1 MTRTRPRK
9 RRRKKKRIGISLW
22 LALIA
27 VLSPAQAARKKADP
41 DSYAVVSGT
50 VFRDPGFALPNATVT
65 LTPAPSQ
72 PVPPAKLKKQQT
84 VCNARGEFVFRVPPV
99 SMHYTVRAA
108 AKGYRDDEKPIDV
121 EGEAR
126 VEVTF
131 SLHAESK

>member
-1 MTRTRPRK
+1 MRK

-27 VLSPAQAARKKADP
+27 VLSPAQAAKKKADP

-72 PVPPAKLKKQQT
+72 AAPSAKLKKQQT
-84 VCNARGEFVFRVPPV
+84 ACNARGEFVFRVPPV

-131 SLHAESK
+131 SLHEESK